1 MVALPSPVRC
11 RNAAAASAARPWS
24 SLACVLATCSVLHGT
39 EPALARLPVSDT
51 VVRVLDANSVKL
63 ERTGVVQLGGIVV
76 PPRLPACFP
85 YSPARALRLNLPAN
99 TRVDAEVID
108 RNGRAEA
115 YVVRTRDRVLVNEA
129 LARGGWA
136 QARKRAGP
144 YEDQLRRAQ
153 ELAQAE
159 GVGLWQACD
168 GPPAEDFV
176 AEFEP
181 LGGGGFEYG
190 RSGPTAVAATPATP
204 AAPPEKPSG
213 TKRCSDFRD
222 FEEAKRWY
230 DAFYP
235 QYGDV
240 SLLDSD
246 GDGVPCD
253 GLPHTRKRELY
264 QPKMPK
270 PNR

>member
-1 MVALPSPVRC
+1 MVALPSSVRC
-11 RNAAAASAARPWS
+11 TNAAASAARPWS
-24 SLACVLATCSVLHGT
+24 SLACVLAACSVLHGT
-39 EPALARLPVSDT
+39 EPALAVSDT
-51 VVRVLDANSVKL
+51 VVRVLDANSIKL

-85 YSPARALRLNLPAN
+85 YSPARALKLNLPAN
-99 TRVDAEVID
+99 TRVDAEIVD

-144 YEDQLRRAQ
+144 YEAQLRRAQ
-153 ELAQAE
+153 GMAQAE

-168 GPPAEDFV
+168 GPPAEEFV

-181 LGGGGFEYG
+181 LAGGGGFEYG

-222 FEEAKRWY
+222 FEDAKRWY
-230 DAFYP
+230 DAFYV

-240 SLLDSD
+240 NKLDSD
-246 GDGVPCD
+246 GNGVPCD
-253 GLPHTRKRELY
+253 GLPHTRRRELY

-270 PNR
+270 LSR